1 MRFPVASGT
10 ALERYEGML
19 VTLPQAMSV
28 TEHFQLGRFGQV
40 TLSQGG
46 RLEQPTNVVAPGA
59 DAAALQTSNNLRKI
73 VLDDTTQAQNVDPIV
88 FGRGGQ
94 PLTASNTCVA
104 VTPSPV

>member
-1 MRFPVASGT
+1 MAGPT

-19 VTLPQAMSV
+19 VTLPQDMSV

-59 DAAALQTSNNLRKI
+59 DAAALQASNDLRKI
-73 VLDDTTQAQNVDPIV
+73 ILDDTTQAQNVDPIV
-88 FGRGGQ
+88 FGRGGAAAHAR
-94 PLTASNTCVA
+94 PTRCAVA
-104 VTPSPV
+104 TPSPT